1 MYLHTKTH
9 DTKYICLDLLMESVG
24 EHEVKRDS
32 ESHPIHSK

>member
-24 EHEVKRDS
+24 EHEVK
-32 ESHPIHSK
+32 KG